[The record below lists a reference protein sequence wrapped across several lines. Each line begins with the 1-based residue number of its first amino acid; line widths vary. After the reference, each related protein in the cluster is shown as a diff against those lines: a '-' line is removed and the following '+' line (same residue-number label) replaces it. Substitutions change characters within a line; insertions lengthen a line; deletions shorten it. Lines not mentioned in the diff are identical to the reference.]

1 MKTARNENTDPSSSL
16 GRAIDVLGLFSLET
30 PFLSVEEVG
39 ERLGYT
45 RSTAYRYLKALG
57 DGGLVASMSN
67 GTYGLGPRIIELD
80 RLLALTDPLYRAGKK
95 VLGEYFSDHSA
106 LLLHSLYGD
115 QVLCIHKE
123 GPDQIVHKGKKIT
136 VGRARG
142 VPLPLFQGAASL
154 ALLPFLSPHKI
165 KETYLRHSGNIALA
179 GLGGDW
185 DEFRKNMTSIRRTGY
200 ATTHDQI
207 VSNMTGIAVPIL
219 LPEDRRLVGSLSKTF
234 PTGSTHYKSV
244 EAVVLELRDMSEKIS
259 VEYLRASR
267 RQSAAN

>member
-1 MKTARNENTDPSSSL
+1 MTAAEKDKADSTSSL
-16 GRAIDVLGLFSLET
+16 TRAIGVLGLFSLDT
-30 PFLSVEEVG
+30 PFLTVDEVG

-57 DGGLVASMSN
+57 DGGLVTSMAN
-67 GTYGLGPRIIELD
+67 GIYGLGPRVIELD
-80 RLLALTDPLYRAGKK
+80 RLLSLTDPLFTAGKK
-95 VLGEYFSDHSA
+95 VLGNYFSSDSA

-123 GPDQIVHKGKKIT
+123 GPDKILFRGKKIT

-154 ALLPFLSPHKI
+154 ALLPFLSTHRI
-165 KETYLRHSGNIALA
+165 KETFLRHASRIAIA
-179 GLGGDW
+179 GLGSDW
-185 DEFRKNMTSIRRTGY
+185 DEFRKNMNSIRRTGY

-219 LPEDRRLVGSLSKTF
+219 LPGDKRLVGSLSRTF
-234 PTGSTHYKSV
+234 PSGNVNYR
-244 EAVVLELRDMSEKIS
+244 AVNEVVSKLQDMSSKIAK
-259 VEYLRASR
+259 EYLRASTPTI
-267 RQSAAN
+267 